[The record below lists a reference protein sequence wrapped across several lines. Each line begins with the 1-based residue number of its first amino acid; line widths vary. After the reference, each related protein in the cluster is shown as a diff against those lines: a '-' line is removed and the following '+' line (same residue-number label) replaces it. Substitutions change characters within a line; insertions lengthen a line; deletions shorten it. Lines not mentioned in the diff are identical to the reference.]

1 MIIGGRCG
9 SALKSLFSIDAASSA
24 LDVCPSGPNCLC
36 RTSSKHD
43 ASEGRRDILS
53 LRLPCT
59 CLAYRQL
66 AQARAAGRMSIR
78 RPTQSRKVISYSTSL
93 CSLKVHKQQS
103 RDSFGLSHHAL
114 RRQRLVLT
122 EFKTNR
128 SRRACAL
135 ICFPAQAPNSS
146 VELGATAG
154 RVRGAAAVGRFVD
167 FYLAM
172 VRKMVEDLVPPD
184 RIELSTS
191 SLPMTRS
198 TTELRRR
205 SRSLSARRTHRYE
218 HAVPGWA
225 DGVATGG
232 LIPASWP
239 ASIAGEPLPMRRAN
253 CHRGPSHARSPRALT
268 STEAKG

>member
-1 MIIGGRCG
+1 MIVGGRCG
-9 SALKSLFSIDAASSA
+9 SAPKGLLPIDAASSA
-24 LDVCPSGPNCLC
+24 LDVCPSRPNCLC

-43 ASEGRRDILS
+43 ASEGRRDILF

-66 AQARAAGRMSIR
+66 AQARAAGRRSIR
-78 RPTQSRKVISYSTSL
+78 RPSQSRKVVIYSTSL
-93 CSLKVHKQQS
+93 CSSKVRQQQS
-103 RDSFGLSHHAL
+103 HDQFGLSHHTL
-114 RRQRLVLT
+114 RRQQLGLT

-135 ICFPAQAPNSS
+135 MCFPAQTPNSS
-146 VELGATAG
+146 IELGATAG
-154 RVRGAAAVGRFVD
+154 RVRSAAAVGRFVD
-167 FYLAM
+167 YYLAM
-172 VRKMVEDLVPPD
+172 VRNMGEGLVPPD

-205 SRSLSARRTHRYE
+205 SKSLSARRTHRYE

-232 LIPASWP
+232 RIPASWP
-239 ASIAGEPLPMRRAN
+239 GIYRRRTPPNAARKLP
-253 CHRGPSHARSPRALT
+253 
-268 STEAKG
+268 